1 MSIARRAAA
10 YVALSTTL
18 AVLATALVAA
28 MPGARAWAAQEGGLS
43 ARSLQPEET
52 AAEGTEEG
60 EGEAEEGGEGGQAM
74 LVHGR
79 AIPPR
84 NAPRVVRRVINAAN
98 RIRSKPYVW
107 GGGHGR
113 RWWDRGY
120 DCSGAVGYAL
130 HGGGLL
136 NSPMTSGSM
145 EKLWEAGAGRWITI
159 YANGGHV
166 YAVIAGLRWDTAG
179 NSRGVSGPRWHKSLR
194 AAARGRFVVRH
205 PEGL

>member
-1 MSIARRAAA
+1 MSIARQAAA
-10 YVALSTTL
+10 YAAVSALL
-18 AVLATALVAA
+18 AVFTIALIAA
-28 MPGARAWAAQEGGLS
+28 LPGANAWAASHPGGLS
-43 ARSLQPEET
+43 ARSLEPEEPIGG
-52 AAEGTEEG
+52 EGEEG
-60 EGEAEEGGEGGQAM
+60 EEAAPRKAM

-113 RWWDRGY
+113 WWDRGY

-136 NSPMTSGSM
+136 ETPMTSGSM
-145 EKLWEAGAGRWITI
+145 RRLGEHGRGRWITI
-159 YANGGHV
+159 YANRGHV

-179 NSRGVSGPRWHKSLR
+179 NARGVSGPRWHKSLR
-194 AAARGRFVVRH
+194 AAARGRFAVRH
-205 PEGL
+205 PAGL

>member
-28 MPGARAWAAQEGGLS
+28 MPGARAWADQGGLA
-43 ARSLQPEET
+43 ARSLEPEE
-52 AAEGTEEG
+52 AVGEGTEEG
-60 EGEAEEGGEGGQAM
+60 EEEGGQAM

-84 NAPRVVRRVINAAN
+84 NAPREVRRVINAAN
-98 RIRSKPYVW
+98 RIRSKPYIW

-130 HGGGLL
+130 HGGGGGGGGSAP
-136 NSPMTSGSM
+136 NPTSG
-145 EKLWEAGAGRWITI
+145 
-159 YANGGHV
+159 
-166 YAVIAGLRWDTAG
+166 
-179 NSRGVSGPRWHKSLR
+179 
-194 AAARGRFVVRH
+194 AAATAVAGGTAATTAPAPSATRCTAAACSKCR
-205 PEGL
+205 

>member
-28 MPGARAWAAQEGGLS
+28 MPGARAWADQGGLA
-43 ARSLQPEET
+43 ARSLEPEE
-52 AAEGTEEG
+52 AVGEGTEEG
-60 EGEAEEGGEGGQAM
+60 EEEGGQAM
-74 LVHGR
+74 LFHGR

-84 NAPRVVRRVINAAN
+84 NAPREVRRVINAAN

-136 NSPMTSGSM
+136 EVPMTSGSM
-145 EKLWEAGAGRWITI
+145 EKLGEPGPGHWITV

-179 NSRGVSGPRWHKSLR
+179 NARGVSGPRWHKSLR
-194 AAARGRFVVRH
+194 AAARGHFVVRH